1 MKTLA
6 THETYDRHNATSS
19 GYDVEIRDN
28 GTMRL
33 THRTRWQGSRT
44 GQVYIVPTP
53 PEITAALNPGDE
65 DADLETAMTTW
76 LQTQTP
82 DDWRMIRSGHILR

>member
-6 THETYDRHNATSS
+6 THQTYNPNDATAR
-19 GYDVEIRDN
+19 GYDVEIRNN

-33 THRTRWQGSRT
+33 THRSRWQGSRT
-44 GQVYIVPTP
+44 GQVYITPTP
-53 PEITAALNPGDE
+53 PEIMAALNPGDDE
-65 DADLETAMTTW
+65 PDLETAMTTW

-82 DDWRMIRSGHILR
+82 DDWRMIRSGHTIQ